1 MSESTS
7 DALASRARET
17 ALNAVWAQWGVLNP
31 MLLGGGAKQPSSML
45 DPEALVLASLGLWEA
60 ERRLVDVLAW
70 WAPRGATLMSTR
82 RTDTL
87 RAGFPAQVADRL
99 GHFGSW
105 ANEGGDP
112 RWKGK
117 AIGEVTARAGK
128 GPSELG
134 LNGPATLLLRLRA
147 GFGVSA
153 KPDVLAF
160 LLALDGEPAASKEI
174 ARAVGYADKNVRVAA
189 RDLVLGGFLEE
200 RDSYPIGYAAR
211 PGFARGLIRLL
222 SWENSSGDGV
232 PAWNHWAAVYAF
244 LLSVAAWGEADGP
257 TSGYVLSSQ
266 ARDLFERYRWVFR
279 SAELRVPDPN
289 RYPGEHYL
297 GAFSDT
303 LDALSAWLA
312 KRL

>member
-1 MSESTS
+1 MSESTR
-7 DALASRARET
+7 DALASRAQET
-17 ALNAVWAQWGVLNP
+17 ALEAVWAQWGVLNP
-31 MLLGGGAKQPSSML
+31 MLLGGGAKQSSSML

-70 WAPRGATLMSTR
+70 WAPRGAMLMSTR

-87 RAGFPAQVADRL
+87 RAGFPAHVAGRL
-99 GHFGSW
+99 DQFGSW
-105 ANEGGDP
+105 AHEGGDP

-117 AIGEVTARAGK
+117 GTGEVTVRAGK

-134 LNGPATLLLRLRA
+134 LNGPGTLLLRLRA

-160 LLALDGEPAASKEI
+160 LLALDGVPAAPKEI
-174 ARAVGYADKNVRVAA
+174 ARAVGYAGKNVRVAA
-189 RDLVLGGFLEE
+189 RDLVLGGFLDE
-200 RDSYPIGYAAR
+200 RESYPVAYAAR
-211 PGFARGLIRLL
+211 PGFARGFIRLL
-222 SWENSSGDGV
+222 SWENSPAVGV

-244 LLSVAAWGEADGP
+244 LLSAAAWGEADGP
-257 TSGYVLSSQ
+257 TNGYVLSSQ

-289 RYPGEHYL
+289 RYPGEQYL

-312 KRL
+312 GRL